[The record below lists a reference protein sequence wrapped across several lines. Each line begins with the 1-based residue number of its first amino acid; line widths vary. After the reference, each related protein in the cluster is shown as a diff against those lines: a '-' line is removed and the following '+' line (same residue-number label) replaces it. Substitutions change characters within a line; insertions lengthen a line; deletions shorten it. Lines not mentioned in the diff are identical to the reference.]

1 MIYEAN
7 ESSSACG
14 PSFILQVE
22 ANTPPVKESIQFSL
36 ENRKGGARLG
46 SIEFFLLPAHSQRKV
61 FIDNGPGFIGI
72 TLLSITH
79 QPLRLATEEE
89 RKKTPAAGDEALIR
103 EDGQVLYPIRNG
115 IPLLVPSE
123 AIPIS

>member
-1 MIYEAN
+1 MD
-7 ESSSACG
+7 
-14 PSFILQVE
+14 PDL
-22 ANTPPVKESIQFSL
+22 L
-36 ENRKGGARLG
+36 E
-46 SIEFFLLPAHSQRKV
+46 LLCCP
-61 FIDNGPGFIGI
+61 
-72 TLLSITH
+72 ITH
-79 QPLRLATEEE
+79 QLLRLATEEE